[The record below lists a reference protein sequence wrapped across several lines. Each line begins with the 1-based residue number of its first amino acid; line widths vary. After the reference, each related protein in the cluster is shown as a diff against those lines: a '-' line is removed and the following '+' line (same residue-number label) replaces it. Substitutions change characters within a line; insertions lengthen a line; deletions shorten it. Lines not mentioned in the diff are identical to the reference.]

1 MSQLIGKKGSNLNP
15 GYVWVPYLIVN
26 CNPTVVESNFNPAMS
41 ISSRYSSTNI
51 QTMINPKIKKI
62 KKILENIEDFNV
74 TLS

>member
-15 GYVWVPYLIVN
+15 GYVWLPYIIVDK
-26 CNPTVVESNFNPAMS
+26 PVIVESNFNPAMS
-41 ISSRYSSTNI
+41 ISSRYSST
-51 QTMINPKIKKI
+51 MINYKVKKI

>member
-15 GYVWVPYLIVN
+15 GYVWAPYIIVD
-26 CNPTVVESNFNPAMS
+26 NPVILDSNFSPKMS
-41 ISSRYSSTNI
+41 LSNRYSST
-51 QTMINPKIKKI
+51 MVNPKIKKI

>member
-15 GYVWVPYLIVN
+15 GYVWAPYIIVDK
-26 CNPTVVESNFNPAMS
+26 PVIVESNFNPVMS
-41 ISSRYSSTNI
+41 ISSRYSSTMI

-74 TLS
+74 TSS

>member
-1 MSQLIGKKGSNLNP
+1 MSQLIGKKGNNLNP
-15 GYVWVPYLIVN
+15 GYVWVPYIIVDKHAI
-26 CNPTVVESNFNPAMS
+26 VESNFNPAMS

-51 QTMINPKIKKI
+51 QTMVNPKIKKI

>member
-15 GYVWVPYLIVN
+15 GYVWAPYIIVDK
-26 CNPTVVESNFNPAMS
+26 PAIVESNFNPAMS
-41 ISSRYSSTNI
+41 ISSRYSSTI
-51 QTMINPKIKKI
+51 INPKIKKI

>member
-1 MSQLIGKKGSNLNP
+1 MSQLIGKKGNNLNP
-15 GYVWVPYLIVN
+15 GYVWAPYIIVDK
-26 CNPTVVESNFNPAMS
+26 PAIVESNFNPAMS

-51 QTMINPKIKKI
+51 QTMVNPKIKKI